1 MRVIVQRALN
11 ASCKV
16 GQEITGQIDKGYM
29 LLVGFTHTDTEA
41 ELRVL
46 AKKIVGLRIFE
57 DDFGKLNKS
66 IGDIG
71 GSILAISQFTLYAD
85 ARKGN
90 RPGFTEAMSYLEA
103 NTMFIKFVEEL
114 RGYGLRVQT
123 GVFGA
128 DMQITFTNVGP
139 TTIILDSKEL
149 MGK

>member
-11 ASCKV
+11 ASCRV
-16 GQEITGQIDKGYM
+16 NQTISGQIDKGYM
-29 LLVGFTHTDTEA
+29 LLVGFTHTDTMV
-41 ELRVL
+41 ELKHL

-57 DDFGKLNKS
+57 DEFGKLNKS

-85 ARKGN
+85 ARRGN
-90 RPGFTEAMSYLEA
+90 RPGFTEAMSFQEA
-103 NTMFIKFVEEL
+103 NGMFLSFVEEL
-114 RGYGLRVQT
+114 RSYGLSVQT

-149 MGK
+149 LGK